1 MDAPEPLEQFPT
13 DWQRA
18 LAIVAHPDDLE
29 YGMASAIAR
38 WTSEGREVAYVLV
51 TSGEAGIDGIAPE
64 DCGPLRE
71 AEERASAA
79 VVGVSSVEFLGH
91 RDGVVEYGL
100 PLRRDLARA
109 IRSHRPELVVTA
121 NRHLHWPGGGGFN
134 MADHRHVGLACLDAA
149 RDAANRWI
157 FPELLDEGAA
167 PWNGARWV
175 AFGGSP
181 EATHAVDVTG
191 FLAKGIES
199 LEAHEA
205 YLRGLG
211 GDFPAPTEFLTSI
224 AEATGPRLGVRH
236 AVAFEVIAI

>member
-1 MDAPEPLEQFPT
+1 MADPQALEAFPT

-18 LAIVAHPDDLE
+18 LAIAAHPDDLE

-51 TSGEAGIDGIAPE
+51 TSGEAGIDGMTPE
-64 DCGPLRE
+64 ECGPLRE
-71 AEERASAA
+71 DEERAGAA
-79 VVGVSSVEFLGH
+79 VVGVSEVEFLGH

-100 PLRRDLARA
+100 ALRRDLASA
-109 IRSHRPELVVTA
+109 IRRHRPEVILTA
-121 NRHLHWPGGGGFN
+121 NRHLHWAGGNGFN

-157 FPELLDEGAA
+157 FPDLLDEGAE

-181 EATHAVDVTG
+181 EATHGVDVTG
-191 FLAKGIES
+191 HLAKGIES
-199 LEAHEA
+199 LEAHSA

-211 GDFPAPTEFLTSI
+211 DGFPPPAELLTARAG
-224 AEATGPRLGVRH
+224 AEGPRIGVEH
-236 AVAFEVIAI
+236 AVAFELISL